1 MLTYLQ
7 PLIPSIDIGKEIT
20 MVEKVY
26 KVPAESKSV
35 QEGELL
41 YHGLYE
47 NAPVAYF
54 SISADD
60 GSVLGCNSA
69 ALNLLGYDRETV
81 IGKKVLDLYAE
92 TPDGRAKAQ
101 EIYHRF
107 KSGEPIRGAELQIKH
122 VNGQPIWVSLFVEPV
137 KDNNGKVLNSVSMII
152 DITERKK
159 AEKEL
164 ERRNREL
171 SSLNIIA
178 TTISK
183 SLVLKE
189 VLTATLKTVLNVME
203 LKSGWILLRD
213 SWTDK
218 LTLASHIGMPE
229 KFVREEAEAPLG
241 DCIGLHVMQR
251 KETLIAENVLE
262 CPRLSKSLAKGE
274 KMVCHASVPLLSK
287 DEVVGVMNLACKE
300 LQSFSERDLDFLT
313 AVGRQVGVA
322 IENARLFEDIK
333 QNSIKLKKAY
343 EQLKTEREKTESL
356 KKALNDKFGLRNI
369 VGKNY
374 KMKAIYDLIEDISKS
389 DSAVL
394 IQGES
399 GTGKEL
405 ISRAIHLLSSRR
417 DRPFIVANCSAYAEN
432 LLESE
437 LFGHE
442 KGAFTGAIRM
452 KKGRFELAD
461 GGTIFLDEIGEIPSV
476 TQLLLLRVLQEK
488 NFERVGGEE
497 TIQVDVRVIAA
508 TNRNLNKEMMDGR
521 FREDLYYRLNVIPL
535 IIPPL
540 MDRKDDI
547 PLLADHFLE
556 IFSKA
561 NRKNITGFSGGVMQ
575 IFMEHNWPGN
585 VRELQNAV
593 EHAVILTKGDTIKE
607 IDLPYNLKGKFKRA
621 VTNTFSLRD
630 TERDIILRVLKDTNG
645 NKYRAAK
652 KLGITRSTLYGKMKK
667 HGIS

>member
-1 MLTYLQ
+1 
-7 PLIPSIDIGKEIT
+7 

-26 KVPAESKSV
+26 KVPAESRHTIKPI
-35 QEGELL
+35 QEGEFLSQD
-41 YHGLYE
+41 LYE

-54 SISADD
+54 SISADE
-60 GSVLGCNSA
+60 GSVLKCNSA
-69 ALNLLGYDRETV
+69 ALNLLGYGRETL

-92 TPDGRAKAQ
+92 TPDGRAKAK

-137 KDNNGKVLNSVSMII
+137 KDNNGKVLNSISMII
-152 DITERKK
+152 DITERKRT
-159 AEKEL
+159 EKKL

-171 SSLNIIA
+171 SSLNIVA

-189 VLTATLKTVLNVME
+189 VLTATLKTVLDLME

-218 LTLASHIGMPE
+218 LALASHIGMPE
-229 KFVREEAEAPLG
+229 KFVQEEAEEPLG

-274 KMVCHASVPLLSK
+274 KMACHASVPLISK
-287 DEVVGVMNLACKE
+287 DKVVGVMNLACKE
-300 LQSFSERDLDFLT
+300 LQSFSKRDLDFLT

-333 QNSIKLKKAY
+333 QNSIKLKRAY

-356 KKALNDKFGLRNI
+356 KKALDDKFGLQNI
-369 VGKNY
+369 IGKNY

-389 DSAVL
+389 DSTVL

-405 ISRAIHLLSSRR
+405 IARAIHLLSSRR

-442 KGAFTGAIRM
+442 
-452 KKGRFELAD
+452 
-461 GGTIFLDEIGEIPSV
+461 
-476 TQLLLLRVLQEK
+476 
-488 NFERVGGEE
+488 
-497 TIQVDVRVIAA
+497 
-508 TNRNLNKEMMDGR
+508 
-521 FREDLYYRLNVIPL
+521 
-535 IIPPL
+535 
-540 MDRKDDI
+540 
-547 PLLADHFLE
+547 
-556 IFSKA
+556 
-561 NRKNITGFSGGVMQ
+561 
-575 IFMEHNWPGN
+575 
-585 VRELQNAV
+585 
-593 EHAVILTKGDTIKE
+593 
-607 IDLPYNLKGKFKRA
+607 
-621 VTNTFSLRD
+621 
-630 TERDIILRVLKDTNG
+630 
-645 NKYRAAK
+645 
-652 KLGITRSTLYGKMKK
+652 
-667 HGIS
+667 

>member
-1 MLTYLQ
+1 MIKKLDKDTAGPGGTKQ
-7 PLIPSIDIGKEIT
+7 PI
-20 MVEKVY
+20 
-26 KVPAESKSV
+26 

-41 YHGLYE
+41 YQGLYG

-60 GSVLGCNSA
+60 GSVLRCNSA
-69 ALNLLGYDRETV
+69 ALNLLGYDRETL

-92 TPDGRAKAQ
+92 TPDGRAKAK

-137 KDNNGKVLNSVSMII
+137 KDNNGKVLNSISMVI
-152 DITERKK
+152 DITERKR

-171 SSLNIIA
+171 SSLNIVA

-183 SLVLKE
+183 SLVLEE
-189 VLTATLKTVLNVME
+189 VLAATLKTVLDLME

-218 LTLASHIGMPE
+218 LVLASHIGMTE
-229 KFVREEAEAPLG
+229 KFVQEETKEPLG

-251 KETLIAENVLE
+251 KETLIAENLLE
-262 CPRLSKSLAKGE
+262 CPRLSRSLVKGE
-274 KMVCHASVPLLSK
+274 KMACHASAPLISK

-300 LQSFSERDLDFLT
+300 FQSFSERDLDFLT

-333 QNSIKLKKAY
+333 EKSIKLKKAY
-343 EQLKTEREKTESL
+343 EQLKAEREKTKSL
-356 KKALNDKFGLRNI
+356 KKALDDKFGLQNI
-369 VGKNY
+369 IGKNH

-405 ISRAIHLLSSRR
+405 IARAIHLLSSRR
-417 DRPFIVANCSAYAEN
+417 DKPFVVANCSAYAES

-452 KKGRFELAD
+452 KKGRFELAG

-508 TNRNLNKEMMDGR
+508 TNRNLNKEMMGGR

-535 IIPPL
+535 MAPPL
-540 MDRKDDI
+540 RDRKDDI
-547 PLLADHFLE
+547 PLLSDHFLE
-556 IFSKA
+556 IYSKA

-575 IFMEHNWPGN
+575 IFMEHDWPGN

-593 EHAVILTKGDTIKE
+593 EHAVILAKGDMIKE
-607 IDLPYNLKGKFKRA
+607 IDLPLNLKEKFKRA
-621 VTNTFSLRD
+621 EIDTFSLKD
-630 TERDIILRVLKDTNG
+630 TEKDLILRVLEDTNG
-645 NKYRAAK
+645 NKYQAAK

-667 HGIS
+667 HGIP